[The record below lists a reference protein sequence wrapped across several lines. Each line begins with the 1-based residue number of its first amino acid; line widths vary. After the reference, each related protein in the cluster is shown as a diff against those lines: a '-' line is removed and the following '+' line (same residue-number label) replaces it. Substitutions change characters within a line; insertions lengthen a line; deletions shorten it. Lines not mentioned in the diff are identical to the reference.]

1 MNFQATEFRTEG
13 SLAFL
18 RFARPESNNTINRQM
33 VDECLWVLEHCQ
45 AHSTVLVLEGGPE
58 VFCFGADF
66 QGMHDDAVRGA
77 SERHQP
83 ERLYEIWQRMVTGS
97 FITVSH
103 VRGKANAG
111 GMGFVAA
118 SDIVLSHTDA
128 QFSLSELIFDVMP
141 ACVLPFL
148 IRRVGIQRAHYLTLS
163 TQPVSAA
170 QASQWGLAD
179 DVASDSDALLRR
191 HLLRLRRLS
200 KHGVEQYKGYMN
212 RLSTL
217 PFDARQMAIE
227 QNHQVFSNPRTREN
241 IHRYVSHGLFPWE
254 PD

>member
-1 MNFQATEFRTEG
+1 MKFQAIEFRSEG

-18 RFARPESNNTINRQM
+18 RFARPEANNTINRQM
-33 VDECLWVLEHCQ
+33 VDECLWVLEQCQ

-66 QGMHDDAVRGA
+66 QGMHDDAVRGV
-77 SERHQP
+77 SESHQP

-97 FITVSH
+97 FITISH
-103 VRGKANAG
+103 VRGKVNAG

-148 IRRVGIQRAHYLTLS
+148 IRRVGFQRAHYLTLS
-163 TQPVSAA
+163 TLPVGAV
-170 QASQWGLAD
+170 QASQWGLVD
-179 DVASDSDALLRR
+179 DAANDSNELLRR

-200 KHGVEQYKGYMN
+200 KQGVGQYKDYMN
-212 RLSTL
+212 TLATL

-227 QNHQVFSNPRTREN
+227 QNHKVFSNPRTRDN

-254 PD
+254 RD